1 MKVFDSIYTADGF
14 EIYWLHDHTDTT
26 LQDPEND
33 LYYDYHSFYEA
44 CEEIVQ
50 NGDEDIDWKND
61 DVFSDKELE
70 DMRNDR

>member
-1 MKVFDSIYTADGF
+1 MKVFDSLYTADGF

-33 LYYDYHSFYEA
+33 LYYDYHSFYES

-50 NGDEDIDWKND
+50 NGDEFKNY
-61 DVFSDKELE
+61 VFEDEELE
-70 DMRNDR
+70 DMRNGR

>member
-33 LYYDYHSFYEA
+33 LYQLDHEFYEV
-44 CEEIVQ
+44 CQEIVQ
-50 NGDEDIDWKND
+50 SGADFENY
-61 DVFSDKELE
+61 VFSDEELE
-70 DMRNDR
+70 DMRND

>member
-1 MKVFDSIYTADGF
+1 MKVFDSLYTADGF
-14 EIYWLHDHTDTT
+14 EIYWLHDNTDTT

-50 NGDEDIDWKND
+50 SGAEDIDWKNE
-61 DVFSDKELE
+61 VFEDNELK
-70 DMRNDR
+70 DMQNGR

>member
-50 NGDEDIDWKND
+50 SGADFENYVFEDEQLKDMKNG
-61 DVFSDKELE
+61 
-70 DMRNDR
+70 R

>member
-1 MKVFDSIYTADGF
+1 MKVFDSLYTADGF

-50 NGDEDIDWKND
+50 SGAEDIDWKNED
-61 DVFSDKELE
+61 IFSNKELE
-70 DMRNDR
+70 DMKNGR